1 MNSFI
6 IAQIFGFVG
15 LACSV
20 AAYQCKN
27 HRNVML
33 LKTLNELLFAVQYF
47 FLGTYTGMA
56 MNIISSARNLTF
68 SYIVKKE
75 KSTLPFQIIFC
86 AAFIISGVLTW
97 KNCLSLIVILAKL
110 LTTVVYG
117 MKNTKYLRFAT
128 VPTSIFWL
136 IYNCSCKATAGVIS
150 EILSL
155 ISLVSAIIRIDFIG
169 KKNKAGQSENAQ
181 VQ

>member
-1 MNSFI
+1 
-6 IAQIFGFVG
+6 
-15 LACSV
+15 
-20 AAYQCKN
+20 
-27 HRNVML
+27 
-33 LKTLNELLFAVQYF
+33 
-47 FLGTYTGMA
+47 MA

-169 KKNKAGQSENAQ
+169 KKNKAGQSEN
-181 VQ
+181 